1 MLWDCRLYACEPK
14 QSKESKFILIALPA
28 QACRSGTLIFTAGEN
43 ANKSL
48 SQLDLPLAPCYN
60 AVGVILICTILI
72 YGIYLSC
79 QDNYKDFGGTIT
91 DIRTDSGYT
100 VITFE
105 DAFNNSYTVIA
116 DSKTKVQNYHK
127 EDGDIALLQLVIGNK
142 IQGDYK
148 RLSSKE
154 NYAKLIEVL

>member
-1 MLWDCRLYACEPK
+1 MK
-14 QSKESKFILIALPA
+14 KALK
-28 QACRSGTLIFTAGEN
+28 I
-43 ANKSL
+43 
-48 SQLDLPLAPCYN
+48 
-60 AVGVILICTILI
+60 VGVILICTILI

-148 RLSSKE
+148 RLSSRE

>member
-1 MLWDCRLYACEPK
+1 MKKALKIIGIILWC
-14 QSKESKFILIALPA
+14 IIM
-28 QACRSGTLIFTAGEN
+28 
-43 ANKSL
+43 
-48 SQLDLPLAPCYN
+48 
-60 AVGVILICTILI
+60 V

-105 DAFNNSYTVIA
+105 DAFSNSYTVIA
-116 DSKTKVQNYHK
+116 DGKTKVRNYHK
-127 EDGDIALLQLVIGNK
+127 EDGNIALSQLEIGDK

-148 RLSSKE
+148 KLSSKE
-154 NYAKLIEVL
+154 NYARLIEVL